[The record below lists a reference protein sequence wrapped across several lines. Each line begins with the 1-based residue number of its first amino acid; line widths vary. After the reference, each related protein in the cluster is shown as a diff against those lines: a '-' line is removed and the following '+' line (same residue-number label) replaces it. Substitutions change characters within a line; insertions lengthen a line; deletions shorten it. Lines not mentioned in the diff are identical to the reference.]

1 MVELVELAATIKYT
15 KEDIDMLSYGKN
27 FLINFEKK
35 GKIFENNIVPFLVNF
50 ITLVILII
58 NNLCKDENI
67 GTAYFYIEYGF
78 YTIIF
83 TLLILKVIWEVNSVD
98 EAYIEY
104 LNKIMNTLT
113 ALNYF
118 FLANLCGEN
127 NQCCLLKYLKFKNN
141 CTI

>member
-1 MVELVELAATIKYT
+1 MK
-15 KEDIDMLSYGKN
+15 
-27 FLINFEKK
+27 KK

-50 ITLVILII
+50 ITLVIFII
-58 NNLCKDENI
+58 NNLCKDENKNI

-83 TLLILKVIWEVNSVD
+83 TLLILKVICEVNSVD

>member
-1 MVELVELAATIKYT
+1 MEATVKYT
-15 KEDIDMLSYGKN
+15 KEDIDMLSYGKKI
-27 FLINFEKK
+27 LINFEKK
-35 GKIFENNIVPFLVNF
+35 GKIFENDIVPFLVNF
-50 ITLVILII
+50 ITLVIFII
-58 NNLCKDENI
+58 NNLCKDENKNI

>member
-1 MVELVELAATIKYT
+1 VVELAATIKYT
-15 KEDIDMLSYGKN
+15 KEDMLSYGKN
-27 FLINFEKK
+27 FLINFEKKK

-50 ITLVILII
+50 ITLVIFII

-67 GTAYFYIEYGF
+67 RTAYFYIEYGF
-78 YTIIF
+78 YNIIF
-83 TLLILKVIWEVNSVD
+83 TLLISKVICEVNSVD
-98 EAYIEY
+98 ESYIEY

-118 FLANLCGEN
+118 FLAYMCGEN